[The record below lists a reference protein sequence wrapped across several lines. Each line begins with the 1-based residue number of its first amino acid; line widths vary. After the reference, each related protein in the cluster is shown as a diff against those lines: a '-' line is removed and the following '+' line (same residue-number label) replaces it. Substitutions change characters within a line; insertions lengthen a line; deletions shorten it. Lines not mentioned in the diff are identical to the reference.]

1 MKVFKKYFTTIGL
14 LIFSAQLIAGPGLAV
29 TTINTKD
36 AVTYTKWLTE
46 STPKFME
53 VYGETV
59 ASTGICSPISGAEQE
74 GDHYAW
80 AISPSMSALLQSEV
94 RFWNDKSIAKTINK
108 ISSKRNI
115 VRKDIYEIIKPAKR
129 AYKVGETTAQYNLL
143 SRPNNVAE
151 YVKTIEAMEAA
162 AAKNGFEDIQMVVFE
177 AFGAGDWARMVMAS
191 IQAPNVER
199 LGAFFDQNRSDWMA
213 ESMNA
218 FPSMRTPVRDWY
230 LLCTTL
236 SAVN

>member
-1 MKVFKKYFTTIGL
+1 
-14 LIFSAQLIAGPGLAV
+14 
-29 TTINTKD
+29 
-36 AVTYTKWLTE
+36 
-46 STPKFME
+46 
-53 VYGETV
+53 
-59 ASTGICSPISGAEQE
+59 
-74 GDHYAW
+74 
-80 AISPSMSALLQSEV
+80 MSALLQSEV

-108 ISSKRNI
+108 ISSKRSI
-115 VRKDIYEIIKPAKR
+115 VKKDIYEIIKPAKR

-162 AAKNGFEDIQMVVFE
+162 AAKNGFGDIQMVVFE

-236 SAVN
+236 SVSD

>member
-1 MKVFKKYFTTIGL
+1 MKIFKKYFTTIGL
-14 LIFSAQLIAGPGLAV
+14 LMFSAQLIAGPGLAV

-36 AVTYTKWLTE
+36 AATYTKWLTE

-74 GDHYAW
+74 GDHYVW

-108 ISSKRNI
+108 ISSKRSI
-115 VRKDIYEIIKPAKR
+115 VKKDIYEIIKPAKR

-162 AAKNGFEDIQMVVFE
+162 AAKNGFGDIQMVVFE

-191 IQAPNVER
+191 VQAPNVER

>member
-14 LIFSAQLIAGPGLAV
+14 LMFSAQLIAGPGLAV

-94 RFWNDKSIAKTINK
+94 KFWNDKSIAKTINK
-108 ISSKRNI
+108 ISSKRSI
-115 VRKDIYEIIKPAKR
+115 VKKDIYEIIKPAKR
-129 AYKVGETTAQYNLL
+129 AYK
-143 SRPNNVAE
+143 
-151 YVKTIEAMEAA
+151 
-162 AAKNGFEDIQMVVFE
+162 
-177 AFGAGDWARMVMAS
+177 
-191 IQAPNVER
+191 
-199 LGAFFDQNRSDWMA
+199 
-213 ESMNA
+213 
-218 FPSMRTPVRDWY
+218 
-230 LLCTTL
+230 
-236 SAVN
+236 

>member
-14 LIFSAQLIAGPGLAV
+14 LMFSAQLIAGPGLAV

-94 RFWNDKSIAKTINK
+94 KFWNDKSIAKTINK
-108 ISSKRNI
+108 ISSKRSI
-115 VRKDIYEIIKPAKR
+115 VKKDIYEIIKPAKR

-199 LGAFFDQNRSDWMA
+199 LGAFFDQNRSNWMA

>member
-1 MKVFKKYFTTIGL
+1 
-14 LIFSAQLIAGPGLAV
+14 V

-80 AISPSMSALLQSEV
+80 AIAPSMSALLQSEV

-162 AAKNGFEDIQMVVFE
+162 AAENGFEDIQMVVFE
-177 AFGAGDWARMVMAS
+177 GFGAGDWARMVMAS

-199 LGAFFDQNRSDWMA
+199 LGAFLIKIDQIGWQSQ
-213 ESMNA
+213 
-218 FPSMRTPVRDWY
+218 
-230 LLCTTL
+230 
-236 SAVN
+236 